1 MKTYP
6 LFFLFL
12 VTAIGCTKKTD
23 DGTAAHSATSSATVS
38 HISVDHPIFAG
49 VETCVYSN
57 AAGAASYSWDFGDG
71 QTSTLAKPCH
81 TYSVAGAFTITLTV
95 DGDPARRASANAVVS
110 PAPGFSTEI
119 AGMHTWRHMLTV
131 IGDTVTGDTT
141 YHYPD
146 TSFAITYINPAKI
159 SALGIEIPCSY
170 ATDNYVYF
178 STEGKPR
185 YEYLSFKRT
194 GIADSL
200 MFYKYRSW
208 NATKVTVEYFYSP

>member
-1 MKTYP
+1 MKIYP

-81 TYSVAGAFTITLTV
+81 TYSIAGTFTVTLTL

-131 IGDTVTGDTT
+131 IGDTVTGDTIT
-141 YHYPD
+141 TRIPPSPSP
-146 TSFAITYINPAKI
+146 TSTLQKYQPLALRFHAPMPRTTMYISVRKENPGMSI
-159 SALGIEIPCSY
+159 CPSSER
-170 ATDNYVYF
+170 
-178 STEGKPR
+178 E
-185 YEYLSFKRT
+185 
-194 GIADSL
+194 
-200 MFYKYRSW
+200 
-208 NATKVTVEYFYSP
+208 